1 MSYYAVATSL
11 IKMVGDSLFDE
22 KVRAEKSTV
31 TDLAVRFSPLWATER
46 TDVFYDELL
55 EAGRQTGGRLLVLD
69 MDGKVQIDT
78 FGEYNGMRL
87 ALGEISTLLAGE
99 QNVDYGFHL
108 LPGNGRKQQF
118 SWLDIFS
125 GRDRSKIWVGY
136 FTAAMVYDGERT
148 GVLLYSSQVQDMVDS
163 LVNMRDQML
172 STFVLGA
179 LAVSMLS
186 FLVSRWITRPIGA
199 LTTGIEQMAKGDF
212 SSRVRVQGHSEMAQ
226 LAETFNLMSEKLEN
240 LDHSRNQ
247 FVSNASHELKTPLA
261 TMKILLESVIYQ
273 EDMDPELRR
282 EFLQDVNKEIDRLN
296 LVIGDLLT
304 LVHIDSHKM
313 KLRREMMP
321 LGESVRDVIRRLA
334 PMAAQRRQ
342 EIEVGIHDEC
352 EMFADPLKLQQV
364 IYNIIEN
371 AVKYTP
377 DGGKVRVTLVRDGRD
392 AVLKIADNG
401 VGIPK
406 EDLPHIFERFYRV
419 DKARSR
425 DTGGTGL
432 GLSIVQQIIRLH
444 GGNIDVQSD
453 AGKGTTFTIELP
465 VK

>member
-1 MSYYAVATSL
+1 
-11 IKMVGDSLFDE
+11 MVGDSLFDE

-31 TDLAVRFSPLWATER
+31 SELAVQFAPLWETET
-46 TDVFYDELL
+46 TDAFYNELL

-69 MDGKVQIDT
+69 MDGKVQLDT
-78 FGEYNGMRL
+78 FSEYNGTRL
-87 ALGEISTLLAGE
+87 ALGEVSTVLAGE
-99 QNVDYGFHL
+99 QNADYGFHL
-108 LPGNGRKQQF
+108 LPGNGKRQRF
-118 SWLDIFS
+118 SWLDLFS
-125 GRDRSKIWVGY
+125 GRDRDNIWVGY
-136 FTAAMVYDGERT
+136 FTASIVQDGERT

-199 LTTGIEQMAKGDF
+199 LTAGIEQMAKGDF

-240 LDHSRNQ
+240 LDNSRNQ

-273 EDMDPELRR
+273 DDMDPELRK
-282 EFLQDVNKEIDRLN
+282 EFLQDINKEIDRLN

-321 LGESVRDVIRRLA
+321 LGESVREVIRRLA

-364 IYNIIEN
+364 IYNIVEN
-371 AVKYTP
+371 GIKYTP
-377 DGGKVRVTLVRDGRD
+377 DGGKIRVTLVRDGRD
-392 AVLKIADNG
+392 AILKIADNG
-401 VGIPK
+401 VGIPR
-406 EDLPHIFERFYRV
+406 EDLTHIFERFYRV

-444 GGNIDVQSD
+444 GGNIDVQSEP
-453 AGKGTTFTIELP
+453 GKGTTFTIELP